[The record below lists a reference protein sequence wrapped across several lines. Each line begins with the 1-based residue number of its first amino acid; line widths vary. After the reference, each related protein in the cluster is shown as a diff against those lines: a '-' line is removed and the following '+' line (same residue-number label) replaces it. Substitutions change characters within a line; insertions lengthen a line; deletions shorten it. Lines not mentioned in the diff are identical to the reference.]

1 MGSEFTYSDG
11 YYEDGC
17 CYFTLNFYRSEAL
30 WANNFSIE
38 GISPTTTLYVKAS
51 LVAHEG
57 KPWWSLYYYSQTPF
71 SSDFK
76 ADTSTGSDIN
86 ALYRDEL
93 MKNESKIKEYETNY
107 KDAVYLNDNDEIDS
121 VAVCDIFG
129 DSSPELLYLS
139 IGEDIS
145 KNKCPV
151 IQICGSSGE
160 KVDKLYLTRVDYS
173 PSVDVAIVM
182 NSKTKEVYQF
192 SDYQFADG
200 GNTQVF
206 KLTFNN
212 HKVEAKEAFRYER
225 SYIIDNTS
233 GHSEY
238 TYYLNSKEVN
248 KGTYE
253 TAFSGFES
261 SIDSIILCCRTKIN
275 FGKIM
280 ENLQPSSMTYNEA
293 LDYLNP
299 VKSSTT
305 AAESN
310 KAQATT
316 SETKTTKETTFS
328 ITQSEIDSEIEKIR
342 TYYYSPSSG
351 DTKKVIEKGQ
361 NNWNYSRDYRYHNG
375 KLVFA
380 FVFNGTEE
388 HRLYFKDDHMI
399 RYIDENHIT
408 YDYPNTSKYSSWE
421 KKVLAE
427 AY

>member
-1 MGSEFTYSDG
+1 M
-11 YYEDGC
+11 
-17 CYFTLNFYRSEAL
+17 
-30 WANNFSIE
+30 FS
-38 GISPTTTLYVKAS
+38 
-51 LVAHEG
+51 
-57 KPWWSLYYYSQTPF
+57 
-71 SSDFK
+71 
-76 ADTSTGSDIN
+76 TS
-86 ALYRDEL
+86 
-93 MKNESKIKEYETNY
+93 
-107 KDAVYLNDNDEIDS
+107 
-121 VAVCDIFG
+121 
-129 DSSPELLYLS
+129 
-139 IGEDIS
+139 
-145 KNKCPV
+145 
-151 IQICGSSGE
+151 
-160 KVDKLYLTRVDYS
+160 VDYS

-192 SDYQFADG
+192 SDCQFADG
-200 GNTQVF
+200 GNTQIF

-261 SIDSIILCCRTKIN
+261 SIDSIILCCRTKMN